1 MYLNRGL
8 PAWSSLRWRLVCCY
22 APVEYYMQ
30 DYIYWYPTLYVDSRE
45 REKFVENSS
54 YTVVDPGSLIQQG
67 LRAIK
72 RKIFFEQGFR
82 EI

>member
-1 MYLNRGL
+1 
-8 PAWSSLRWRLVCCY
+8 
-22 APVEYYMQ
+22 MQ